1 MQSLVMQPDNIY
13 ISGEIQMSA
22 KYAKM
27 MTEKTG
33 LDVIIVSSFSMQA
46 VWKWTLQR
54 PSQITL
60 FARKL
65 LYGT

>member
-1 MQSLVMQPDNIY
+1 MQSLVMQSYDIH
-13 ISGEIQMSA
+13 ISGEIQVSA

-27 MTEKTG
+27 MMEKTG

-60 FARKL
+60 FAHKL
-65 LYGT
+65 LHGT